1 MCRRTPKLGCLDL
14 IAYWRRSSMYEQHWR
29 VLQEK
34 RSKSSRRQRMLQHCG
49 WCQTRMWTTE
59 CYQITGLHIF
69 PTIINAADS
78 DTNRVIYHVFTTVQQ
93 LRSIRGCNVPI
104 FVPVGLPILVPC
116 SICNALGRKLN
127 LPRHG
132 SYEVVRLYTGS
143 ELASQSQFPAAY
155 PWVKRLRPSFSWII
169 AESQFQPPGVGQPRL
184 ETVLSLSTGTEVYET
199 SVTPRCLPN
208 IIASIVLMKN

>member
-1 MCRRTPKLGCLDL
+1 MDRLWAASNRLCETTHRTSGHTDSQIPTNGHGTIMCRRTPKLGYLDL

-34 RSKSSRRQRMLQHCG
+34 RSKSSRSQRMLQYC
-49 WCQTRMWTTE
+49 WSCQTRMWTTE
-59 CYQITGLHIF
+59 CYQLTGLHIF

-93 LRSIRGCNVPI
+93 LRSTRGCNVPI

-143 ELASQSQFPAAY
+143 KLASQSQFPGAY
-155 PWVKRLRPSFSWII
+155 PWVKRLRPSFS
-169 AESQFQPPGVGQPRL
+169 
-184 ETVLSLSTGTEVYET
+184 
-199 SVTPRCLPN
+199 
-208 IIASIVLMKN
+208 